1 MTDATR
7 SPVRW
12 SPFAASL
19 ATALAALIGTLSDL
33 HAADDIL
40 IYRGADRDAR
50 ILAGAQKEGQVIF
63 YSTMIA
69 NQALRPLTEAF
80 NKKYPQVKMS
90 YWRAPQ
96 EDIMQKINAEY
107 RANNMVGDVIAG
119 TGIGEMS
126 IESGIA
132 QPYFVP
138 ALEQYP
144 KSYHDPQGRWT
155 PTNLYYYGVA
165 VNTKLVAAKDAPKTF
180 DDLLD
185 PKWKGKMAWRVG
197 ELTGAPLFIS
207 NLRTAW
213 GEERALAYLSKL
225 KGQNIINFGSGSAR
239 TLVDRVMAGEYPI
252 ALNIYA
258 NHPLI
263 SAGKGAPVTTQL
275 LDPIPSSAST
285 MVIPK
290 NAPHPHGAM
299 LLADYILSKEGQGI
313 LAKAEYYP
321 AHPEVAALPEMQAVV
336 PRVAGVPEN
345 FLGPDRFLG
354 YAVTSE
360 KIYQDMFK

>member
-1 MTDATR
+1 M
-7 SPVRW
+7 PVV
-12 SPFAASL
+12 ASL
-19 ATALAALIGTLSDL
+19 SALMLLLATQAKS
-33 HAADDIL
+33 ADESIL
-40 IYRGADRDAR
+40 TYSGKDREQR
-50 ILAGAQKEGQVIF
+50 ILAGAEKEGQVIF

-69 NQALRPLTEAF
+69 NQALRPLTDAF
-80 NKKYPQVKMS
+80 NRKYPKVKMS

-132 QPYFVP
+132 QPYHAP
-138 ALEQYP
+138 SIEQYP
-144 KSYHDPQGRWT
+144 KAYHDPEGRWA

-180 DDLLD
+180 ADLLD

-197 ELTGAPLFIS
+197 ELTGAPLFIA

-213 GEERALAYLSKL
+213 GEDKAMDYLRKL
-225 KGQNIINFGSGSAR
+225 KTQDVINFGAGSAR
-239 TLVDRVMAGEYPI
+239 TLVDRVMAGEFPI

-263 SAGKGAPVTTQL
+263 SAQKGAPVATQL

-285 MVIPK
+285 MVIPR
-290 NAPHPHGAM
+290 NAPHPHAAL
-299 LLADYILSKEGQGI
+299 LLADYILAKDGQAI
-313 LAKAEYYP
+313 LAQAEYYP
-321 AHPEVAALPEMQAVV
+321 AHPDVAALPTMQAVV

-345 FLGPDRFLG
+345 FIGPDRFLG
-354 YAVTSE
+354 YAVSSE